1 MINQNGFVLRLI
13 SHTVRSRVRC
23 VMSDGT
29 ESKPALVQVSLASGK
44 VLSSTPRTTGQSS
57 IGNLIG
63 LYRFAWADG
72 RAYAADWNPEPDN
85 APTVFTMSAS
95 S

>member
-1 MINQNGFVLRLI
+1 
-13 SHTVRSRVRC
+13 
-23 VMSDGT
+23 
-29 ESKPALVQVSLASGK
+29 